1 MTNKE
6 MLCTALKQTALE
18 RNCTV
23 DNLTSGKSKAV
34 ISSTAEGAR
43 KYLSLPFY
51 CQLVSYGSGIV
62 ASVNEEIYA
71 DAKAYI
77 EKYAPEHCF
86 ETPNMLVLQS
96 ALERRGMS
104 ACFMAEYWLCDTD
117 AIRMIDCG
125 YELRRRYKSVGR
137 KTQSGYSVPYQP
149 SEVYRRGFCAAVYA
163 AMEQRIVR
171 KAKGA

>member
-6 MLCTALKQTALE
+6 MLCTALKQSALE
-18 RNCTV
+18 LNCTV
-23 DNLTSGKSKAV
+23 DDLTGGKSKAV

-125 YELRRRYKSVGR
+125 YELRLLTAEDFAPLYTPQWSNAL
-137 KTQSGYSVPYQP
+137 
-149 SEVYRRGFCAAVYA
+149 C
-163 AMEQRIVR
+163 
-171 KAKGA
+171 

>member
-6 MLCTALKQTALE
+6 MLCTALKQSALE
-18 RNCTV
+18 LNCTV
-23 DNLTSGKSKAV
+23 DDLTGGKSKAV

-77 EKYAPEHCF
+77 EN
-86 ETPNMLVLQS
+86 TRRS
-96 ALERRGMS
+96 IALKRLTCSFCSPR
-104 ACFMAEYWLCDTD
+104 L
-117 AIRMIDCG
+117 
-125 YELRRRYKSVGR
+125 
-137 KTQSGYSVPYQP
+137 SG
-149 SEVYRRGFCAAVYA
+149 
-163 AMEQRIVR
+163 
-171 KAKGA
+171 GA

>member
-6 MLCTALKQTALE
+6 MLCTALKQSALE
-18 RNCTV
+18 LNCTV
-23 DNLTSGKSKAV
+23 DDLTGGKSKAV

-125 YELRRRYKSVGR
+125 YERGCSRRRILRRCIRRNGATHCAKSERSLMCWV
-137 KTQSGYSVPYQP
+137 
-149 SEVYRRGFCAAVYA
+149 
-163 AMEQRIVR
+163 
-171 KAKGA
+171 